1 MPESSRRRKEKRS
14 RHAPGRGRSSEGGG
28 DERPSGGVRPRFRP
42 RTRKK
47 ALRWLIYG
55 ASVLAAAA
63 VIGGIVASSFA
74 GSGQGG
80 GGGDNT
86 GTGAEVGQRID
97 PMPLIYRPGNHITRG
112 ATFAGAYNSTPPTSG
127 PHWGTGWAGCG
138 ISDEELP
145 HEQIVHNM
153 EHGQVIIGYNLTD
166 EAEIE
171 RLKDI
176 ARSLPG
182 RRSWMILH
190 PYSKINEGEVAVS
203 AWGWLDRFEG
213 VQEERIRLFYDAHRN
228 NSGVESIPCGQSM
241 G

>member
-1 MPESSRRRKEKRS
+1 MPESSRRRKERRS
-14 RHAPGRGRSSEGGG
+14 RHAPGRGRSSGGGG
-28 DERPSGGVRPRFRP
+28 DERPSGGVRLRIRP
-42 RTRKK
+42 RTRRRV
-47 ALRWLIYG
+47 LRWVVILVFIALALALII
-55 ASVLAAAA
+55 SVL
-63 VIGGIVASSFA
+63 VPFLGG
-74 GSGQGG
+74 GSGGG
-80 GGGDNT
+80 NNQP

-97 PMPLIYRPGNHITRG
+97 PMPLIYRPGNHIARG

-171 RLKDI
+171 RLKGI

-182 RRSWMILH
+182 RRIWMILH
-190 PYSKINEGEVAVS
+190 PYSKINGGEVAVS
-203 AWGWLDRFEG
+203 AWRWLDRFEG
-213 VQEERIRLFYDAHRN
+213 VQEERIRQFYDAHRN